1 MAHILDLNDKKN
13 CKEFV
18 EAVSNGA
25 VFAYP
30 TEAVFGLGCD
40 ITNKNAIQKIL
51 DLKKRDVTKG
61 LIVISDNL
69 EKVRGLIDGD
79 YFKNFSDNNSDTT
92 PTTWLCP
99 ANNIVSP
106 EITGSSK
113 KIAIRITR
121 HETSCEICKLL
132 NMPIV
137 STSANIAGEK
147 PIIKMNQLE
156 NYFGNKIDYIV
167 EGQIGNNKQPSRIL
181 DLLTHEVLREGD

>member
-40 ITNKNAIQKIL
+40 IKNKNAIQKIL

-69 EKVRGLIDGD
+69 EKVRGLMDGD
-79 YFKNFSDNNSDTT
+79 YFKNFSDNNSDAT

-99 ANNIVSP
+99 ANNIVLP